1 MTMSN
6 DRLAELERRLA
17 LAEHEAQ
24 TMREQLRALQQAA
37 PQSRSRRDGTVVLLG
52 LVVIFAAMR
61 ALDTHAQAARPQVLT
76 VKAPFQVMDAAGTK
90 ALLQIDASG
99 AGSLAGNLTI
109 GDADRGGLNLGTGTS
124 GAGYIIVRTAAG
136 KDGVAVGQLRGSPM
150 GVRVLG
156 ADGQTVQAGLVLDG
170 SGDGGLAIGDENK
183 GGGAYVGVG
192 RSGAGYVNVF
202 RADSK
207 LGIALGQF
215 EGRPMSVGIFGDN
228 AKELVSL
235 RTDAKGGVV
244 KVMNPSGAGVGALLG
259 GDNGGT
265 VALTGPA
272 GGKSAVS
279 LSVEPSGGKVRVFP
293 AGGGPAQA
301 ELTAEASG
309 GAVTVYTTAGEAVGL
324 LHSTSVGAGRF
335 EISKA
340 GQVYVEAGV
349 LTSGL
354 GVVRAGPQIG
364 GSLGGAL
371 TLPNAILGKSGH

>member
-1 MTMSN
+1 
-6 DRLAELERRLA
+6 
-17 LAEHEAQ
+17 
-24 TMREQLRALQQAA
+24 
-37 PQSRSRRDGTVVLLG
+37 
-52 LVVIFAAMR
+52 
-61 ALDTHAQAARPQVLT
+61 
-76 VKAPFQVMDAAGTK
+76 
-90 ALLQIDASG
+90 
-99 AGSLAGNLTI
+99 
-109 GDADRGGLNLGTGTS
+109 
-124 GAGYIIVRTAAG
+124 
-136 KDGVAVGQLRGSPM
+136 M